1 MSKAKPSE
9 RYLRAL
15 QKRYQKGTK
24 KERGRILD
32 EFVATTGYHR
42 KHAIVILAGRYVR
55 KKQPI
60 RRPRA
65 RIYGE
70 EDKRAIWQI
79 AEWFDEID
87 SRRLRVV
94 MDVELEHLRKHGH
107 LNVSVACYERL
118 QRISA
123 STIRRLRS
131 QHRVLGR
138 RLRGGTKPGTLLKH
152 QVPIRTY
159 ADWDDKRIG
168 FVEIDLVQH
177 DGGNPSGIF
186 ACTLNVTDV
195 CSGWTEPIAVANKAQ
210 IRVFAALKQV
220 RGRLPFPLLGVDS
233 DNGAEF
239 INGELIRYCQQEALT
254 FTRGRVGRKNDN
266 AFVEQKNYSVVR
278 RLIGYDRFD
287 TAKQV
292 KQLNQLYERYRLY
305 INFFLPVTK
314 LVRKER
320 QGRHVR
326 KFYDD
331 PKTPYQRLLDS
342 PLVSDEIKATLRRTY
357 ATLDPV
363 ILHRQLLTLNQTL
376 QISCNR

>member
-15 QKRYQKGTK
+15 QRRYRSGRK
-24 KERGRILD
+24 KDRGRILD

-42 KHAIVILAGRYVR
+42 KHAIAILAGRYVR
-55 KKQPI
+55 TKQPI

-79 AEWFDEID
+79 AAWFDEID
-87 SRRLRVV
+87 SRRLRAV
-94 MDVELEHLRKHGH
+94 MDVELEGLRARGH
-107 LNVSVACYERL
+107 LNVSADCYARL
-118 QRISA
+118 QRASA

-138 RLRGGTKPGTLLKH
+138 RLRGGTKPGSLLKH

-159 ADWDDKRIG
+159 ADWDDKQIG

-177 DGGNPSGIF
+177 DGGNPSGFF

-195 CSGWTEPIAVANKAQ
+195 CSGWTEPIAVVNKAQ
-210 IRVFAALKQV
+210 IRVFDALKQV
-220 RGRLPFPLLGVDS
+220 RERLPFPLLGIDS

-239 INGELIRYCQQEALT
+239 INGQLIRYCQQEEVT

-278 RLIGYDRFD
+278 RLVGYDRFD
-287 TAKQV
+287 KAKQV
-292 KQLNQLYERYRLY
+292 KQLNLLYAQYRLY

-314 LVRKER
+314 LIRKER
-320 QGRHVR
+320 QGRKVR
-326 KFYDD
+326 KIYDA

-342 PLVSDEIKATLRRTY
+342 PDVSKAIKTTLRQRY

-363 ILHRQLLTLNQTL
+363 TLHQQLSALNHAL